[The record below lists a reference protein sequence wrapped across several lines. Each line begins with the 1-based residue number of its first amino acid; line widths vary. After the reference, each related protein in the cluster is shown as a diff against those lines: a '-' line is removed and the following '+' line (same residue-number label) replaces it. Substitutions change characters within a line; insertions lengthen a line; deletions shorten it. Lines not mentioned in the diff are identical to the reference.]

1 VSETADAGVAQ
12 EHVLAAPASLHR
24 GAAPGSAGRV
34 VRLDREPRRP
44 RRRRWILL
52 AAALVAAA
60 CIVVALLAWPGLDP
74 GIATSRAPGGAS

>member
-1 VSETADAGVAQ
+1 MSETADAGVAQ

-24 GAAPGSAGRV
+24 GPAGSAGRV

-74 GIATSRAPGGAS
+74 GIATLRAPGGAS